1 MDTVGQETILQRTVR
16 VLHIIEDSLLVSI
29 LLAMILLAFSQI
41 VMRNFFGTGTIWLD
55 PLLRVL
61 VLWVGLLGALVATRQ
76 DKQISVDVLTRIL
89 PPGLK
94 RLSTIVTRSFAA
106 IVSAI
111 IAWHSFRFLI
121 DEWNSGATAFA
132 SVPAWL
138 PESILPFGFSI
149 IALRYTLQVINL
161 IRHGLEQNADGVNGQ

>member
-1 MDTVGQETILQRTVR
+1 MNTPADKSALQKGIRIL
-16 VLHIIEDSLLVSI
+16 HNIEDSLLVII
-29 LLAMILLAFSQI
+29 LLTMVALAFSQI
-41 VMRNFFGTGTIWLD
+41 VMRNFFDSGTIWLD

-89 PPGLK
+89 PEKLK
-94 RLSTIVTRSFAA
+94 VISNIITRSFAA

-111 IAWHSFRFLI
+111 IAWHSFRFLV
-121 DEWNSGATAFA
+121 DEWHSGVTAFA

-138 PESILPFGFSI
+138 TESIIPFGFAV
-149 IALRYTLQVINL
+149 IALRYTFQVIVLL
-161 IRHGLEQNADGVNGQ
+161 IQAVKGDSDQ

>member
-1 MDTVGQETILQRTVR
+1 MLQRGVKI
-16 VLHIIEDSLLVSI
+16 LHNIEDSLLVII
-29 LLAMILLAFSQI
+29 LLTMVTLAFSQI
-41 VMRNFFGTGTIWLD
+41 VMRNFFDSGTIWLD

-89 PPGLK
+89 PEKLK
-94 RLSTIVTRSFAA
+94 IISNIITRSFAA

-121 DEWNSGATAFA
+121 DEWHSGVTAFA

-138 PESILPFGFSI
+138 TESIIPFGFAV
-149 IALRYTLQVINL
+149 IALRYTFQVIVLL
-161 IRHGLEQNADGVNGQ
+161 IQAVKGDSDQ

>member
-1 MDTVGQETILQRTVR
+1 MLQRAVKI
-16 VLHIIEDSLLVSI
+16 LHNIEDSLLVII
-29 LLAMILLAFSQI
+29 LLTMVTLAFSQI
-41 VMRNFFGTGTIWLD
+41 VMRNFFDSGTIWLD

-89 PPGLK
+89 PEKLK
-94 RLSTIVTRSFAA
+94 IISNIITRSFAA

-121 DEWNSGATAFA
+121 DEWHSGVTAFG

-138 PESILPFGFSI
+138 TESIIPFGFAV
-149 IALRYTLQVINL
+149 IALRYTFQVIVLL
-161 IRHGLEQNADGVNGQ
+161 IQTVKGDSDQ

>member
-1 MDTVGQETILQRTVR
+1 VNTSTEESILQRAVR
-16 VLHIIEDSLLVSI
+16 ILHSIEDSLLVFI
-29 LLAMILLAFSQI
+29 LLAMIVLAFSQI

-89 PPGLK
+89 PTGLK
-94 RLSTIVTRSFAA
+94 RLSNIITRSFAA

-111 IAWHSFRFLI
+111 IAWHSFLFLI
-121 DEWNSGATAFA
+121 DEFHSDVTAFA

-138 PESILPFGFSI
+138 PESILPFGFTI

-161 IRHGLEQNADGVNGQ
+161 ISKGIDEDSKQ